1 MNFIG
6 IGLVPDGAGHF
17 FLKER
22 VGVPKAKN
30 LIWSGLVMNGP
41 EALAKG
47 LLMK

>member
-22 VGVPKAKN
+22 MGYRKRKN
-30 LIWSGLVMNGP
+30 SFG
-41 EALAKG
+41 LAK
-47 LLMK
+47 